1 MNGHSQIPHGQR
13 LVPVVIDELSERE
26 PEKIFAI
33 IPRTLDL
40 DDGFAN
46 VTYRDFANAINRMA
60 EWLEEKMGR
69 SSSFETLAY
78 MGPFDIGY
86 FVMLLAACKVGF
98 KVSNTMECVQWISDN
113 KYCRCFCHHRETVLR
128 VS

>member
-1 MNGHSQIPHGQR
+1 MSRPSQIPYGQR
-13 LVPVVIDELSERE
+13 LMPVVIDELSEKQ

-40 DDGFAN
+40 DDGFVN

-78 MGPFDIGY
+78 MGPFDLGY

-98 KVSNTMECVQWISDN
+98 KVSNAM
-113 KYCRCFCHHRETVLR
+113 KRAH
-128 VS
+128 